1 MRLFHKGPEPHKSSA
16 PLNGPRLSR
25 ASRVWG
31 SAPPRHRRAMSRGIM
46 AMVLECSNA
55 DGLTYDLDKMKKRVL
70 ELNDTQ
76 LSLYRKARR
85 HAVSCAALRAR
96 ACLPCFCASA
106 LRSI

>member
-1 MRLFHKGPEPHKSSA
+1 MGLFA
-16 PLNGPRLSR
+16 
-25 ASRVWG
+25 
-31 SAPPRHRRAMSRGIM
+31 PRHRGAMSRGIM
-46 AMVLECSNA
+46 AMVLECSNS

-85 HAVSCAALRAR
+85 HAVSSAALRAR
-96 ACLPCFCASA
+96 SPCFCASA